1 VIVQGTSVGL
11 DVHALSVVAHA
22 VDEETGKIARARLCP
37 DHGEVLGW
45 LHQLRAPVRV
55 TYEAGPTGFGLAR
68 AINEAGMECTVAAP
82 SKLQRPAGDRVK
94 TDARDAAHLAR
105 LLRLGEITA
114 VTVPERELEAVRDL
128 VRAREDARADLMR
141 VRHRLSKLL
150 LRQGIVYSGGT
161 PWTCAHEEWLRRQ
174 RFDDAH
180 LKAAFDHGFDA
191 VLAATAARDRLDEQ
205 ITEVA
210 ASPRFADPVNR
221 LGCLRGISALTGL
234 ALTVEIGDWSRF
246 TGSSIGAYVGLVP
259 SEYSTGTS
267 RVQGSITKAGNTHV
281 RRLLIESAWHH
292 RKPYSTSGPTLR
304 ARWAKVDPALRARGH
319 AGNRRLNK
327 RWRHFTDRGK
337 NPLVANVAIARE
349 LAGWCWSLATLQ

>member
-11 DVHALSVVAHA
+11 DVHALSVVVHA
-22 VDEETGKIARARLCP
+22 VDEETGKVARTRLCP
-37 DHGEVLGW
+37 DHGEMLGW
-45 LHQLRAPVRV
+45 LRQLRAPVRV
-55 TYEAGPTGFGLAR
+55 RYEAGPTGFGLAR
-68 AINEAGMECTVAAP
+68 AIAEAGMECLVAAP
-82 SKLQRPAGDRVK
+82 SKLQRPAGDRIK

-105 LLRLGEITA
+105 LRRLGEITA
-114 VTVPERELEAVRDL
+114 VRVPERDIEAVRDL
-128 VRAREDARADLMR
+128 LRAREDARADLMR

-161 PWTCAHEEWLRRQ
+161 AWTCVHEAWLRKQ
-174 RFDDAH
+174 RFADHYLA
-180 LKAAFDHGFDA
+180 AAFDHSFDA

-205 ITEVA
+205 ILDVA

-267 RVQGSITKAGNTHV
+267 RVQGSITKAGNTHA
-281 RRLLIESAWHH
+281 RRLLIEAAWHH
-292 RKPYSTSGPTLR
+292 RKSDSTSGPSLR

-327 RWRHFTDRGK
+327 RWRSFTDRGK
-337 NPLVANVAIARE
+337 NPLVANVAVARE
-349 LAGWCWSLATLQ
+349 LAGWCWSLATMQ

>member
-1 VIVQGTSVGL
+1 MEC
-11 DVHALSVVAHA
+11 VVAA
-22 VDEETGKIARARLCP
+22 S
-37 DHGEVLGW
+37 
-45 LHQLRAPVRV
+45 
-55 TYEAGPTGFGLAR
+55 
-68 AINEAGMECTVAAP
+68 
-82 SKLQRPAGDRVK
+82 SKLQRPAGDRIK

-114 VTVPERELEAVRDL
+114 VRVPEREMEAVRDL

-150 LRQGIVYSGGT
+150 LRQGIVYFGGI
-161 PWTCAHEEWLRRQ
+161 PWTCAHEGWLRRQ
-174 RFDDAH
+174 RFDDLH

-205 ITEVA
+205 IIEVA

-267 RVQGSITKAGNTHV
+267 PRAGVDHQGRQHPCAPVADRSSLASPQVLQHVGTHAAGPLGQS
-281 RRLLIESAWHH
+281 R
-292 RKPYSTSGPTLR
+292 PGGSGPR
-304 ARWAKVDPALRARGH
+304 P
-319 AGNRRLNK
+319 RR
-327 RWRHFTDRGK
+327 
-337 NPLVANVAIARE
+337 
-349 LAGWCWSLATLQ
+349 

>member
-1 VIVQGTSVGL
+1 MPGRRAVE
-11 DVHALSVVAHA
+11 VA
-22 VDEETGKIARARLCP
+22 T
-37 DHGEVLGW
+37 
-45 LHQLRAPVRV
+45 
-55 TYEAGPTGFGLAR
+55 
-68 AINEAGMECTVAAP
+68 
-82 SKLQRPAGDRVK
+82 PAGERVK

-114 VTVPERELEAVRDL
+114 VRVPEREIEAVRDL

-174 RFDDAH
+174 RFDDVH
-180 LKAAFDHGFDA
+180 FKAAFDHGFDA
-191 VLAATAARDRLDEQ
+191 VLVATAARDRLDEQ
-205 ITEVA
+205 IMVVA
-210 ASPRFADPVNR
+210 ASPRFADSVNR

-234 ALTVEIGDWSRF
+234 ALTIEIGDWSRF

-259 SEYSTGTS
+259 SEHSSGSS

-292 RKPYSTSGPTLR
+292 RKSYNTLAPRCGPAGTRSIRRFEPADMPAIAASTSGGAPSPSAERTRSWLTSPS
-304 ARWAKVDPALRARGH
+304 PANSPAG
-319 AGNRRLNK
+319 AGNWLPWNNASASK
-327 RWRHFTDRGK
+327 LG
-337 NPLVANVAIARE
+337 
-349 LAGWCWSLATLQ
+349 

>member
-1 VIVQGTSVGL
+1 MQ
-11 DVHALSVVAHA
+11 
-22 VDEETGKIARARLCP
+22 CP
-37 DHGEVLGW
+37 
-45 LHQLRAPVRV
+45 
-55 TYEAGPTGFGLAR
+55 
-68 AINEAGMECTVAAP
+68 VAAP
-82 SKLQRPAGDRVK
+82 SKLQRSAGDRIK

-114 VTVPERELEAVRDL
+114 VRVPERDIEAVRDL

-161 PWTCAHEEWLRRQ
+161 PWTCKHEEWLRRH
-174 RFDDAH
+174 RFADPH

-191 VLAATAARDRLDEQ
+191 VLAATAARERLDDH
-205 ITEVA
+205 ILEVA

-234 ALTVEIGDWSRF
+234 ALTVEIGDWTRF
-246 TGSSIGAYVGLVP
+246 TGSTIGAYVGLVP
-259 SEYSTGTS
+259 SEHSSGTS

-292 RKPYSTSGPTLR
+292 RKSYSTAGPSLR
-304 ARWAKVDPALRARGH
+304 ARWTNVDPALRARGH
-319 AGNRRLNK
+319 AGNRRLNA
-327 RWRHFTDRGK
+327 RWRTFTERGK
-337 NPLVANVAIARE
+337 NPIVANVAVARE
-349 LAGWCWSLATLQ
+349 LSGWCWSLATMQ

>member
-1 VIVQGTSVGL
+1 MSVQGTSVGL

-22 VDEETGKIARARLCP
+22 VDEVTGEVSRARLCP
-37 DHGEVLGW
+37 DYGEIMCW
-45 LHQLRAPVRV
+45 LSQLRAPVRV
-55 TYEAGPTGFGLAR
+55 VYEAGPTGFGLAR
-68 AINEAGMECTVAAP
+68 ALSDARVECLVAAP
-82 SKLQRPAGDRVK
+82 SKLQRPAGDRIK

-114 VTVPERELEAVRDL
+114 VRVPDADIEAVRDL

-150 LRQGIVYSGGT
+150 LRQGIVYFGGT
-161 PWTCAHEEWLRRQ
+161 PWTDAHELWLRRQ
-174 RFDDAH
+174 RFDDIH

-205 ITEVA
+205 IAEVA
-210 ASPRFADPVNR
+210 ASSRFADPVNR

-259 SEYSTGTS
+259 SEYSSGNS
-267 RVQGSITKAGNTHV
+267 RVQGAITKAGNTHV

-292 RKPYSTSGPTLR
+292 R
-304 ARWAKVDPALRARGH
+304 
-319 AGNRRLNK
+319 
-327 RWRHFTDRGK
+327 
-337 NPLVANVAIARE
+337 
-349 LAGWCWSLATLQ
+349 

>member
-22 VDEETGKIARARLCP
+22 VDEETGKVARARLCP

-55 TYEAGPTGFGLAR
+55 AYEAGPTGFGLAR
-68 AINEAGMECTVAAP
+68 AITEAGMQCLVAAP
-82 SKLQRPAGDRVK
+82 SKLQRPAGDRIK

-114 VTVPERELEAVRDL
+114 VRVPEREIEAVRDL

-161 PWTCAHEEWLRRQ
+161 PWTYAHEEWLRRH
-174 RFDDAH
+174 RFDDIH

-205 ITEVA
+205 ITVVA
-210 ASPRFADPVNR
+210 ESPRFADPVNR

-234 ALTVEIGDWSRF
+234 ALTVEIDDWSRF

-259 SEYSTGTS
+259 SEYSSGNS

-281 RRLLIESAWHH
+281 RRLCSNRPGITASPTAPPDPHC
-292 RKPYSTSGPTLR
+292 GP
-304 ARWAKVDPALRARGH
+304 
-319 AGNRRLNK
+319 AGTRSSRP
-327 RWRHFTDRGK
+327 FG
-337 NPLVANVAIARE
+337 
-349 LAGWCWSLATLQ
+349 LAGTPATAASTTGGAASPNAARTH

>member
-1 VIVQGTSVGL
+1 VDIQGTSVGL

-22 VDEETGKIARARLCP
+22 VDEETGKVSKARLCP

-68 AINEAGMECTVAAP
+68 AINEAGMECLVAAP

-114 VTVPERELEAVRDL
+114 VTVPEREIEAVRDL
-128 VRAREDARADLMR
+128 VRAREDARVDLMR

-150 LRQGIVYSGGT
+150 LRQGIVYFGGT

-205 ITEVA
+205 IMVVA

-221 LGCLRGISALTGL
+221 LGCLRGIAALTGL
-234 ALTVEIGDWSRF
+234 ALTVEIGD
-246 TGSSIGAYVGLVP
+246 
-259 SEYSTGTS
+259 
-267 RVQGSITKAGNTHV
+267 
-281 RRLLIESAWHH
+281 RRLRRPGALRILHGNLAGPGIES
-292 RKPYSTSGPTLR
+292 P
-304 ARWAKVDPALRARGH
+304 
-319 AGNRRLNK
+319 
-327 RWRHFTDRGK
+327 
-337 NPLVANVAIARE
+337 
-349 LAGWCWSLATLQ
+349 

>member
-37 DHGEVLGW
+37 AHDEVLSW
-45 LHQLRAPVRV
+45 LRQLRAPVRV

-68 AINEAGMECTVAAP
+68 AISEAGMACVVAAP

-114 VTVPERELEAVRDL
+114 VRVPDRDIEAVRDL

-150 LRQGIVYSGGT
+150 LRQGIVYYGGA
-161 PWTCAHEEWLRRQ
+161 PWTGVHEQWLRRQ
-174 RFDDAH
+174 RFDDLH
-180 LKAAFDHGFDA
+180 LKAAYDHSFDA

-205 ITEVA
+205 ITDVA
-210 ASPRFADPVNR
+210 ASPRFADAVNR

-259 SEYSTGTS
+259 SEHSSGGS

-292 RKPYSTSGPTLR
+292 RKSYSTSGSTLR
-304 ARWAKVDPALRARGH
+304 TRWAKVDPALRARGH
-319 AGNRRLNK
+319 AGNRRLHK
-327 RWRHFTDRGK
+327 RWQTFTDRGK

-349 LAGWCWSLATLQ
+349 LAGWCWSLATMQ

>member
-1 VIVQGTSVGL
+1 L

-22 VDEETGKIARARLCP
+22 VDEVTGEVSRARLCP
-37 DHGEVLGW
+37 DYGEIMCW
-45 LHQLRAPVRV
+45 LSQLRAPVRV
-55 TYEAGPTGFGLAR
+55 VYEAGPTGFGLAR
-68 AINEAGMECTVAAP
+68 ALNDARVECLVAAP
-82 SKLQRPAGDRVK
+82 SKLQRPAGDRIK

-114 VTVPERELEAVRDL
+114 VRVPDADIEAVRDL

-150 LRQGIVYSGGT
+150 LRQGIVYFGGT
-161 PWTCAHEEWLRRQ
+161 PWTDAHELWLRRQ
-174 RFDDAH
+174 RFADIH

-205 ITEVA
+205 IAEVA
-210 ASPRFADPVNR
+210 TSPRFADPVNR

-259 SEYSTGTS
+259 SEYSSGNS

-281 RRLLIESAWHH
+281 RRLLIEAAWHH
-292 RKPYSTSGPTLR
+292 RKSYSTPGPTLR

-327 RWRHFTDRGK
+327 RWRSFTDRGK

-349 LAGWCWSLATLQ
+349 LAGWCWSLATMQ

>member
-1 VIVQGTSVGL
+1 M
-11 DVHALSVVAHA
+11 
-22 VDEETGKIARARLCP
+22 
-37 DHGEVLGW
+37 
-45 LHQLRAPVRV
+45 
-55 TYEAGPTGFGLAR
+55 AR
-68 AINEAGMECTVAAP
+68 AITGAGMECVVAAP

-105 LLRLGEITA
+105 LLRLGEITE
-114 VTVPERELEAVRDL
+114 VRVPEREIEAVRDL

-161 PWTCAHEEWLRRQ
+161 PWTYAHEEWLRRH
-174 RFDDAH
+174 RFDDIH

-205 ITEVA
+205 IMVVA

-259 SEYSTGTS
+259 SEYSSGNS

-292 RKPYSTSGPTLR
+292 RKSYSNSGPTLR

-327 RWRHFTDRGK
+327 RWRSFTERGK

-349 LAGWCWSLATLQ
+349 LAGWCWSLATMQ

>member
-1 VIVQGTSVGL
+1 MDIQGTSVGL

-22 VDEETGKIARARLCP
+22 VDEETGKVSKARLCP

-68 AINEAGMECTVAAP
+68 AINEAGMECVVAAP

-114 VTVPERELEAVRDL
+114 VTVPEREIEAVRDL

-150 LRQGIVYSGGT
+150 LRQGIVYFGGT
-161 PWTCAHEEWLRRQ
+161 PWTCVHEEWLPRQ

-234 ALTVEIGDWSRF
+234 ALTVQIGDWSRF
-246 TGSSIGAYVGLVP
+246 TGSSIGAYVELVP
-259 SEYSTGTS
+259 CEYSTGPRGS
-267 RVQGSITKAGNTHV
+267 RDRSP
-281 RRLLIESAWHH
+281 
-292 RKPYSTSGPTLR
+292 KPATPTC
-304 ARWAKVDPALRARGH
+304 DG
-319 AGNRRLNK
+319 
-327 RWRHFTDRGK
+327 
-337 NPLVANVAIARE
+337 
-349 LAGWCWSLATLQ
+349 C

>member
-1 VIVQGTSVGL
+1 MIVQGTSVGL

-22 VDEETGKIARARLCP
+22 IDEETGKIARARLCP
-37 DHGEVLGW
+37 AHEEVLGW
-45 LHQLRAPVRV
+45 LHQLRDPVRV

-68 AINEAGMECTVAAP
+68 AINDAGMECVVAAP

-105 LLRLGEITA
+105 LLRLGEITE
-114 VTVPERELEAVRDL
+114 VRVPDRDIEAVRDL

-150 LRQGIVYSGGT
+150 LRQGIVYYGGT
-161 PWTCAHEEWLRRQ
+161 PWTCVHEQWLRRQ
-174 RFDDAH
+174 RFDDIH
-180 LKAAFDHGFDA
+180 LKAAFDHSFDA

-259 SEYSTGTS
+259 SEHSSGSS
-267 RVQGSITKAGNTHV
+267 RMQGSITKAGNTHV

-292 RKPYSTSGPTLR
+292 RKSYSTSGPE
-304 ARWAKVDPALRARGH
+304 PAGPLGQSRPRTSGPRP
-319 AGNRRLNK
+319 RRQPPPQQAVAQ
-327 RWRHFTDRGK
+327 FTERGK
-337 NPLVANVAIARE
+337 NPRVANVAVARE
-349 LAGWCWSLATLQ
+349 LAGWCWSLATMQ

>member
-22 VDEETGKIARARLCP
+22 VDEESGKIARARLCP

-68 AINEAGMECTVAAP
+68 AITEAGMECLVAAP
-82 SKLQRPAGDRVK
+82 SKLQRPAGDRIK

-105 LLRLGEITA
+105 LLRLGEITP
-114 VTVPERELEAVRDL
+114 VTVPEREIEAVRDL

-161 PWTCAHEEWLRRQ
+161 PWTYAHEQWLRRH
-174 RFDDAH
+174 RFDDIH

-205 ITEVA
+205 IMVVA
-210 ASPRFADPVNR
+210 GSARFADPVNR
-221 LGCLRGISALTGL
+221 LGCLRGISSLTGL

-246 TGSSIGAYVGLVP
+246 SGSSIGAYVGLVP
-259 SEYSTGTS
+259 CEYSSGNS
-267 RVQGSITKAGNTHV
+267 RVQGSITKSRKHPCAPPADRSGLAPPQVLQHQRAHAAGPLGQS
-281 RRLLIESAWHH
+281 RPGA
-292 RKPYSTSGPTLR
+292 SGSR
-304 ARWAKVDPALRARGH
+304 ARRQPAPEQAVAQLHRTRKEPTGRQRRRG
-319 AGNRRLNK
+319 
-327 RWRHFTDRGK
+327 
-337 NPLVANVAIARE
+337 P
-349 LAGWCWSLATLQ
+349 